1 MSIAELETNLFQWI
15 DAHESELVQFCQDF
29 VRYESVLTDEEQ
41 VQHELIHPFLGDG
54 NYDIVERFSAD
65 PEKERSNVWAAWHGA
80 RGGRSV
86 LFNGHADV
94 VPVFPHEREHRWH
107 RDPFD
112 PVIEDGNIYGRGST
126 DMKSGITAFLWAV
139 KGLQDCGARLAGDVL
154 VSVVVGEESGHPQ
167 FGVLPTTRA
176 QIERCGRPD
185 FMIVAEPTHTE
196 IHTISGG
203 YFGFEVEIQGR
214 EVHVS
219 ESNFVNYPQ
228 RYGLPQGA
236 EVGVDAS
243 RFLREMLD
251 RLEQLERR
259 WIMEWRHPVL
269 GGGGYPLP
277 LDRQGVA
284 PFFINPGRIEAG
296 DWAGSIP
303 GHARMEGG
311 VLYPGWLDGESVR
324 ADFRAELEAYVE
336 RDPWLR
342 ENPPDIRIGE
352 VYDVP
357 PFDTP
362 VDHAG
367 CETLAAS
374 FAAATGEQAVFSGF
388 KGVHD
393 GCYVQEELGLDV
405 VAMGPGDL
413 AFGAHGANEY
423 VPIEQMI
430 SCAKAFASMAIRWCG
445 LAEE

>member
-1 MSIAELETNLFQWI
+1 MSIAELETNLFEWI

-80 RGGRSV
+80 GGGRSV

-259 WIMEWRHPVL
+259 WIMEW
-269 GGGGYPLP
+269 
-277 LDRQGVA
+277 
-284 PFFINPGRIEAG
+284 
-296 DWAGSIP
+296 
-303 GHARMEGG
+303 
-311 VLYPGWLDGESVR
+311 
-324 ADFRAELEAYVE
+324 
-336 RDPWLR
+336 
-342 ENPPDIRIGE
+342 
-352 VYDVP
+352 
-357 PFDTP
+357 
-362 VDHAG
+362 
-367 CETLAAS
+367 
-374 FAAATGEQAVFSGF
+374 
-388 KGVHD
+388 
-393 GCYVQEELGLDV
+393 
-405 VAMGPGDL
+405 
-413 AFGAHGANEY
+413 
-423 VPIEQMI
+423 
-430 SCAKAFASMAIRWCG
+430 
-445 LAEE
+445 